1 MNAAVLMIV
10 ILNYL
15 EIDTKVSNADMET
28 VRFYDCR
35 EVSGDN
41 GYINGVLAAIWER
54 AKFSCKDRQKFMNI
68 FT

>member
-28 VRFYDCR
+28 VGFYDCR

-41 GYINGVLAAIWER
+41 GYINGVLAAI
-54 AKFSCKDRQKFMNI
+54 
-68 FT
+68 